1 MNWFHRSRS
10 DLLSQEKRLV
20 CLAREVLDVFEIERK
35 EPKMA
40 ADVHSRVYIRGRGPL
55 LM

>member
-1 MNWFHRSRS
+1 MTGPGQTFCVV
-10 DLLSQEKRLV
+10 LQEKLLV
-20 CLAREVLDVFEIERK
+20 CLGGEVLDGFEIERK

-40 ADVHSRVYIRGRGPL
+40 ADMHSRVYIRGRGPL